1 MSTARRSLSVRRST
15 AGALAILAAVGLAGC
30 SLVEVAPP
38 APLTGIAKCVLG
50 NTWSLD
56 TAALA
61 TAMQAELA
69 TRAITATAAIDG
81 SQTLTWAL
89 DGKVAL
95 DTDYTLTL
103 TSGAEDNLTVVTDKH
118 SGKATGIAYI
128 NAEVAIPRDW
138 DATGLNV
145 DTTATVKGVAA
156 ETLPYTLVQTDIDD
170 SVGVELTC
178 DGGTMTTHQ
187 RGSDLTLTWAK
198 K

>member
-1 MSTARRSLSVRRST
+1 MSTARRSLSARRST
-15 AGALAILAAVGLAGC
+15 AGALAVLAAVGLAGC
-30 SLVEVAPP
+30 SLVEVPPP
-38 APLTGIAKCVLG
+38 APLTGIAKCALG

-61 TAMQAELA
+61 ASVQAELA
-69 TRAITATAAIDG
+69 TRAINATAAIDG
-81 SQTLTWAL
+81 SQSLIWGL
-89 DGKVAL
+89 DSHIVL

-103 TSGAEDNLTVVTDKH
+103 TSGADATLTVVTDKH
-118 SGKATGIAYI
+118 TGKATGIAYI

-138 DATGLNV
+138 DASGLNV
-145 DTTATVKGVAA
+145 TTEATVAGVAA

-187 RGSDLTLTWAK
+187 RGSDITLTWTK